1 MTYKELLD
9 NEISEKIEALGVLEA
24 GSDEHKATV
33 DELTKLMDRS
43 IELEKLEVNVA
54 EKAKDREQAKLDT
67 ELKKE
72 QLANDQKDRKFGRW
86 TSVIS
91 IVVPVGVAI
100 WGTLYTTKWEKTDTL
115 TSTAGKEHSR
125 NLFKFFT
132 KK

>member
-9 NEISEKIEALGVLEA
+9 NEISEKIEALSVLEA

-54 EKAKDREQAKLDT
+54 EKAKDREQTKLDT

-72 QLANDQKDRKFGRW
+72 QLANDQKDKKFGRW